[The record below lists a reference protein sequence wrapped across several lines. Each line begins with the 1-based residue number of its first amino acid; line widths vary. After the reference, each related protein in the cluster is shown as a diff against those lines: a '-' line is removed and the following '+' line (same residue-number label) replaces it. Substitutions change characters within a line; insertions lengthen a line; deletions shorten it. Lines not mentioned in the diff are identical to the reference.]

1 MITPQNKRLV
11 QDGDAKAA
19 EGKFM
24 NAVALYESALDGT
37 AQSADVHYRLAL
49 LYDDKMNDPLNALHH
64 FKRYLALAPDGT
76 HAIDAK
82 NFMKRDELALL
93 TNLSGD
99 TVMSREESARLRNE
113 NLSLRKQLEEER
125 TKGRNVTFDNKKAY
139 REETGKAAPTTRKP
153 GPGGKTYVVKPGDT
167 LASISRKFYKS
178 SARWKEIRNANAGK
192 IDDPQNLKI
201 GETLTIP

>member
-1 MITPQNKRLV
+1 MQRRQQQKSIEAKLGSCVITGSMALDSNNSSDATGSLFRIWICLCCLIFLAACNRMITPQNKRLV

-99 TVMSREESARLRNE
+99 
-113 NLSLRKQLEEER
+113 
-125 TKGRNVTFDNKKAY
+125 
-139 REETGKAAPTTRKP
+139 
-153 GPGGKTYVVKPGDT
+153 
-167 LASISRKFYKS
+167 
-178 SARWKEIRNANAGK
+178 
-192 IDDPQNLKI
+192 
-201 GETLTIP
+201 